1 MADRF
6 STLGG
11 RGQTEAPQPGLSG
24 VLTMLISGFVI
35 AALYFGRDIFVPFAL
50 AVLLSFLLAAP
61 VRWLRKLRLGRST
74 AVVASVTLAFITIFG
89 FGAIVTEEFTSLGKD
104 LPEYQHNIQ
113 VKIRSLHGVMPSGG
127 MVERASA
134 ILGDL
139 RNELAKTISP
149 FPGRPNR
156 SSDTRTGSIPTEPTK
171 PLPVEIRQPDPAPL
185 QIAQSVIEPLIQP
198 LVTSG
203 LVIIFVI
210 FILLRREDLRDRLI
224 RLAGTRDLHRT
235 TEAMNDAAQRVSR
248 YLLLQLVVNIAFGLP
263 IGLGLAVIGIPNA
276 ALWGMMAVLLRFVPY
291 LGTFIAAVFPLALAV
306 AVDPGWSLLV
316 WTVGLFI
323 AIELVISYAVEPW
336 VYGVNT
342 GLSPLAIIAAA
353 TFWTWLWGPVG
364 LLLSTPLTVCLV
376 VLGRNVPQLK
386 FLDVALG
393 NQPAL
398 APDETFYQ
406 RMLAN
411 DPDEATEQAEE
422 FAKDKSLAEF
432 FDEVAIPALA
442 MAQADSDRGALP
454 GDRREVVKEVLAT
467 VLENLSDSAAA
478 ETPSRPE
485 PDGAQRNPLVIACI
499 AGRNELDE
507 AAAALLEHLL
517 RDRGYAARTISAGA
531 LASDNQWRMALG
543 NADAV
548 CLSLIS
554 TNSPARARYL
564 ARRVRRRALRAKLLV
579 GLWGLVRAESSGSEV
594 AKATSADTTAT
605 SLREAIAAIQTT
617 FAAADVSGAVVGPQL
632 PQTSTNPDFARAVAQ
647 PG

>member
-1 MADRF
+1 
-6 STLGG
+6 
-11 RGQTEAPQPGLSG
+11 
-24 VLTMLISGFVI
+24 VLTILTSGLVI
-35 AALYFGRDIFVPFAL
+35 AGLYFGRDIFVPFAL
-50 AVLLSFLLAAP
+50 AVLLSFLLAPA
-61 VRWLRKLRLGRST
+61 VRWLRKLRLGRVP
-74 AVVASVTLAFITIFG
+74 AVGASVILAFIAIFG
-89 FGAIVTEEFTSLGKD
+89 FGAIVAEEVASLGRD
-104 LPEYQHNIQ
+104 LPQYQHNIQ
-113 VKIRSLHGVMPSGG
+113 EKIRSLHGVIPSGR
-127 MVERASA
+127 MVERVSA

-139 RNELAKTISP
+139 RNELAKTINSP
-149 FPGRPNR
+149 SGNSPSGNSSSGQPNR
-156 SSDTRTGSIPTEPTK
+156 PTRIGTGSIPSEPTK
-171 PLPVEIRQPDPAPL
+171 PLPVEIRQPDPAAL
-185 QIAQSVIEPLIQP
+185 QIVQSVIGPLIQP

-203 LVIIFVI
+203 LVIVFVI

-248 YLLLQLVVNIAFGLP
+248 YLSLQLVVNIAFGLP
-263 IGLGLAVIGIPNA
+263 IGLGLAVIGIPTA

-306 AVDPGWSLLV
+306 AVDPGWSLLA
-316 WTVGLFI
+316 WTAGLFI
-323 AIELVISYAVEPW
+323 AVELVISYIVEPW
-336 VYGVNT
+336 LYGVHT
-342 GLSPLAIIAAA
+342 GLSPVAIIAAA

-386 FLDVALG
+386 FLDVVLG

-398 APDETFYQ
+398 APAETFYQ

-422 FAKDKSLAEF
+422 FAKDRSLAEF

-454 GDRREVVKEVLAT
+454 GDRRAVVKAVLTA
-467 VLENLSDSAAA
+467 VLDNLSDSGASETTEPDAA
-478 ETPSRPE
+478 EPRPI
-485 PDGAQRNPLVIACI
+485 VVACV

-517 RDRGYAARTISAGA
+517 HDRGYAARAISADA
-531 LASDNQWRMALG
+531 LASENLQRAALG
-543 NADAV
+543 DADAV

-564 ARRVRRRALRAKLLV
+564 ARRLRRRAPRAKLLV
-579 GLWGLVRAESSGSEV
+579 GFWGLERAASSASEM
-594 AKATSADTTAT
+594 ANATSAEMIAT
-605 SLREAIAAIQTT
+605 SLREAVTAIQTT
-617 FAAADVSGAVVGPQL
+617 FAAADLSGPLVGSQL
-632 PQTSTNPDFARAVAQ
+632 PQPEATERCADEPASLMPLPVPRPA
-647 PG
+647 